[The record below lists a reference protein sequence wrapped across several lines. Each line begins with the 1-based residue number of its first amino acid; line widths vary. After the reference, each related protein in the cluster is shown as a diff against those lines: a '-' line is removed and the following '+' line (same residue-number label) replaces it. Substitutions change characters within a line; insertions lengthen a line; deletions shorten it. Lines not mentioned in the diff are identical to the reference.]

1 MGRNEDMMAKINAKI
16 STVVQINFSLNLEI
30 DGLRTKLANMT
41 SVAKSLLQTVTD
53 LHDHKYKMQEEI
65 SRWAKLLVDH
75 YHMQNDTRTLIDL
88 LWKDRQLL
96 QNQCNSLHNDLAR
109 IIKK

>member
-1 MGRNEDMMAKINAKI
+1 MGRNEDMMAEINAKI

-41 SVAKSLLQTVTD
+41 SIAKSLSHAVTD
-53 LHDHKYKMQEEI
+53 PHHQKHKLWKDI
-65 SRWAKLLVDH
+65 NRWAKLSADH
-75 YHMQNDTRTLIDL
+75 YHMQNGTRTLIDL

-96 QNQCNSLHNDLAR
+96 
-109 IIKK
+109 